1 MPSRNEQY
9 LEAAVNKSGTDGLPE
24 PRTRNEKLLHRLVE
38 EVSSGEIQS
47 DLNVNDE
54 TNPAYV
60 KNRTHWAEESMIDI
74 FPEQT
79 LEFINNNDVYGVE
92 IPIDLFS
99 FGITEGDQ
107 LTVILDGVE
116 YECILQFFEPA
127 GFLYIGNLAITI
139 PDEPSSVNGE
149 PFVIGFIQNEDVKGA
164 FIATELSGST
174 HTLQIR
180 ALTETVHKL
189 DSKYIPDGIVEHI
202 NDSAIHVTSD
212 DKTKWDSHTSDN
224 GIHVTSED
232 KTGWNDSLKL
242 YSVNAELPS
251 ISSSWSGLVY
261 GDGKFIATSSSYQ
274 VARSSDGIT
283 WTEYSMG
290 IGSGEWLITY
300 GNDKFVCIE
309 SSRSTKAGYSSDGI
323 TWTKTTMPSSDRLWQ
338 DVCYGNGKFVAVS
351 TNDSS
356 ISAYS
361 SDGITWTQTAMPSA
375 ANWYSVTYGN
385 GKFVAV
391 SRSSSTAAYSID
403 GITWTE
409 TTIPFADYMTVA
421 YGNGK
426 FVAAGGSISAYS
438 NDGVTWIENA
448 LPFSG
453 SIIVYGNNKFLLTPF
468 SITNT
473 AAYSSDGITWTK
485 CKMLSSGI
493 WSQIAYG
500 NDRFVAMDINGGKVA
515 CSIDGITWK
524 NTFSRLQT
532 VSGTDITEQV
542 KEALQFV

>member
-38 EVSSGEIQS
+38 EVS
-47 DLNVNDE
+47 
-54 TNPAYV
+54 
-60 KNRTHWAEESMIDI
+60 NRTHWAEERMIDI

-79 LEFINNNDVYGVE
+79 LEFINNEGTYGVE
-92 IPIDLFS
+92 FPIDLIS

-116 YECILQFFEPA
+116 YECILQFFD
-127 GFLYIGNLAITI
+127 GFGGLYVGNLAIADSGL
-139 PDEPSSVNGE
+139 PLSGNGE
-149 PFVIGFIQNEDVKGA
+149 PFVIGFAQNEDNKGA
-164 FIATELSGST
+164 FMATELAGTT

-224 GIHVTSED
+224 VIHVTSED

-251 ISSSWSGLVY
+251 ISSVWRGLVY

-283 WTEYSMG
+283 WTEYSMR
-290 IGSGEWLITY
+290 IGSGDWLITY
-300 GNDKFVCIE
+300 GNDKFVCIQK
-309 SSRSTKAGYSSDGI
+309 SKSTAAGYSSDGI
-323 TWTKTTMPSSDRLWQ
+323 TWTKTTMPSSDFLWQ

-361 SDGITWTQTAMPSA
+361 SDGITWTQTAMPSTG
-375 ANWYSVTYGN
+375 NWYSVTYGN

-391 SRSSSTAAYSID
+391 SRQSSTAAYSID
-403 GITWTE
+403 GITWTA
-409 TTIPFADYMTVA
+409 TTIPFADYMSVA

-426 FVAAGGSISAYS
+426 FVAVGGSISAYS

-453 SIIVYGNNKFLLTPF
+453 SIVVYGNNKFLLTPF
-468 SITNT
+468 SVTKT

-485 CKMLSSGI
+485 CKMLSSGL
-493 WSQIAYG
+493 WSEIVYG

>member
-9 LEAAVNKSGTDGLPE
+9 LEAAVNKSGIDGLPE

-38 EVSSGEIQS
+38 EVKIQS

-60 KNRTHWAEESMIDI
+60 KNRTHWAEESTIDI

-79 LEFINNNDVYGVE
+79 LEFINHEGTYGVE

-107 LTVILDGVE
+107 LIVILDGVE
-116 YECILQFFEPA
+116 YECILQFFDA
-127 GFLYIGNLAITI
+127 FGVLYVGNLAILDSGL
-139 PDEPSSVNGE
+139 PLSGNGE
-149 PFVIGFIQNEDVKGA
+149 PFFIGFTQNEDVNGA
-164 FIATELSGST
+164 FMGTELAGTT

-180 ALTETVHKL
+180 ALTETVYKL
-189 DSKYIPDGIVEHI
+189 DSKYIPDDIVEHI

-212 DKTKWDSHTSDN
+212 DKSKWDSHTSDDV
-224 GIHVTSED
+224 IHVTSED

-251 ISSSWSGLVY
+251 ISSSWRGLVY
-261 GDGKFIATSSSYQ
+261 GDSKFIAISSSYQ
-274 VARSSDGIT
+274 MARSSDGIT
-283 WTEYSMG
+283 WTEYSMELD
-290 IGSGEWLITY
+290 SDEWLITY
-300 GNDKFVCIE
+300 GNDKFVCI
-309 SSRSTKAGYSSDGI
+309 SNSRSTAAGYSSDGI
-323 TWTKTTMPSSDRLWQ
+323 TWKKTTMPSSDFLWK
-338 DVCYGNGKFVAVS
+338 DVCYGNGKFVAIS

-361 SDGITWTQTAMPSA
+361 SDGITWTQTVMPSA
-375 ANWYSVTYGN
+375 GNWYSVTYGN

-391 SRSSSTAAYSID
+391 SRGGSTAAYSID
-403 GITWTE
+403 GITWTA
-409 TTIPFADYMTVA
+409 TTIPSADYTTVT

-426 FVAAGGSISAYS
+426 FVAIGGSISAYS
-438 NDGVTWIENA
+438 NDGVTWIESKI
-448 LPFSG
+448 PFSG
-453 SIIVYGNNKFLLTPF
+453 YTVFYGNNKFLLTSF
-468 SITNT
+468 SNAKT

-485 CKMLSSGI
+485 TTMPSTGI
-493 WSQIAYG
+493 WSEFAYG
-500 NDRFVAMDINGGKVA
+500 NNRFVAMDIYGGKVA